1 MPTENDATP
10 QPLMKPNSRM
20 TGYSAGVTFGTVT
33 RMNTSPHM
41 PTIEAPNSVSIGS
54 RPPTL
59 STQAPNGMRSSE
71 PVSCG
76 AATSRPTSSGERC
89 IDCWNAC
96 AAGPYSDDR
105 GEADEEAPG
114 PHDQALAR
122 RAEQSRAGDLSWP
135 GRPGWEVGAL
145 SGPWHTLRC
154 GGKPACRCPRV
165 MGDAASAAR

>member
-1 MPTENDATP
+1 MPTENEATP
-10 QPLMKPNSRM
+10 QPLMKPNSRI

-41 PTIEAPNSVSIGS
+41 PTIEAPNSVSIGR

-76 AATSRPTSSGERC
+76 AATSRPTSSGESC
-89 IDCWNAC
+89 IDCWKAC
-96 AAGPYSDDR
+96 AAGPYSDR

-114 PHDQALAR
+114 AHDQALAR
-122 RAEQSRAGDLSWP
+122 
-135 GRPGWEVGAL
+135 GAL
-145 SGPWHTLRC
+145 QAGARNR
-154 GGKPACRCPRV
+154 GGSLGRDIRRVIPSIARSPCSERQPPA
-165 MGDAASAAR
+165 GLK